1 MTELTELPL
10 KLLKRV
16 SSIVE
21 KGSELIAII
30 FQIRTDCFC
39 KLVIDLSNF
48 FNYAKGFVK
57 FLVFL

>member
-16 SSIVE
+16 SSTVE

-30 FQIRTDCFC
+30 FQIRIDCFC

-48 FNYAKGFVK
+48 F
-57 FLVFL
+57 

>member
-16 SSIVE
+16 SSTVE

-30 FQIRTDCFC
+30 FQIR
-39 KLVIDLSNF
+39 IDS
-48 FNYAKGFVK
+48 FVS
-57 FLVFL
+57 L